1 MIHLVAKVG
10 FSAHDA
16 ATSLKMVEK
25 GLGKEDF
32 AAAVL
37 LDFPIQIVFG
47 YFVAR
52 WSRGERPLRPWIL
65 AYWPRFVFA
74 FLAAILLWNFP
85 APPITTGFFAFLVLF
100 RSIGEM
106 ARSVRSRNG
115 ATYQLDQVL
124 LQHNTICLYWCI
136 SCQDLGP
143 CDWWDIYH
151 SSCPFVSESGLLLS
165 SGSFSIRF
173 RILAA
178 LGPGSLCFEVQQ
190 HAMIITT
197 I

>member
-10 FSAHDA
+10 FAAHDA

-37 LDFPIQIVFG
+37 IDFPIQIVFG

-52 WSRGERPLRPWIL
+52 WSRGERPLRPWIG

-85 APPITTGFFAFLVLF
+85 APPITTGFFAFLVFFGSL
-100 RSIGEM
+100 GQL
-106 ARSVRSRNG
+106 ARSVRSRAG
-115 ATYQLDQVL
+115 TRY
-124 LQHNTICLYWCI
+124 Y
-136 SCQDLGP
+136 
-143 CDWWDIYH
+143 
-151 SSCPFVSESGLLLS
+151 
-165 SGSFSIRF
+165 
-173 RILAA
+173 
-178 LGPGSLCFEVQQ
+178 
-190 HAMIITT
+190 
-197 I
+197 

>member
-1 MIHLVAKVG
+1 MIHLVAKIG

-52 WSRGERPLRPWIL
+52 WSRGERPLRPWL
-65 AYWPRFVFA
+65 WAYWPRFVFT

-85 APPITTGFFAFLVLF
+85 APPITTGFFAFLVFF
-100 RSIGEM
+100 RSFGEM
-106 ARSVRSRNG
+106 AGLVRSRTG
-115 ATYQLDQVL
+115 ARCY
-124 LQHNTICLYWCI
+124 
-136 SCQDLGP
+136 
-143 CDWWDIYH
+143 
-151 SSCPFVSESGLLLS
+151 
-165 SGSFSIRF
+165 
-173 RILAA
+173 
-178 LGPGSLCFEVQQ
+178 
-190 HAMIITT
+190 
-197 I
+197 